1 MSTTSFTSVT
11 SEQQC
16 GCDKRV
22 AKNLITFWAQIVA
35 IYVVMVT
42 SIVNLS
48 LDVPDRELW
57 LVLLSSSLGYVLPSP
72 GLKFKSSKLTKN
84 DNSGTPMA
92 TAT

>member
-1 MSTTSFTSVT
+1 MTSFTSIT

-57 LVLLSSSLGYVLPSP
+57 LVLLSSSLGYVLPST
-72 GLKFKSSKLTKN
+72 GLKFTSSKLTKN
-84 DNSGTPMA
+84 DNSRTPMA
-92 TAT
+92 TVM